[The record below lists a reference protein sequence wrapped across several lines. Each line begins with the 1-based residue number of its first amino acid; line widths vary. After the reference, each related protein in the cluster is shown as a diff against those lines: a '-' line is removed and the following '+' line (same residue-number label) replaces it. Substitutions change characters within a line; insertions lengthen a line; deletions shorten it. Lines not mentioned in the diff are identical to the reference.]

1 MFKNMQNLI
10 RLCKESIAKEKND
23 NFGDA
28 VIVVV
33 SYFIFFFPLCLFYI
47 LKNFGI
53 NVDCEVTLQS

>member
-10 RLCKESIAKEKND
+10 RLCKESTAKEKND

-33 SYFIFFFPLCLFYI
+33 SYFIFFFRFVSSIFLKI
-47 LKNFGI
+47 LGLMLIVK
-53 NVDCEVTLQS
+53 

>member
-10 RLCKESIAKEKND
+10 RLCKESTAKEKND

-33 SYFIFFFPLCLFYI
+33 SYFIFFSALSLLY
-47 LKNFGI
+47 
-53 NVDCEVTLQS
+53 S